1 MLMDEGGIG
10 VILNI
15 AAAWEFV
22 EKNKGKINWDLVVLN
37 PPYVHHSF
45 PTDPFC
51 PADAVF
57 HY

>member
-1 MLMDEGGIG
+1 MDEGGIG

-37 PPYVHHSF
+37 PPFVSF
-45 PTDPFC
+45 SSYTLISPR
-51 PADAVF
+51 
-57 HY
+57 